1 MCCNQALLFFEFKLE
16 IHSVKFCQC
25 IDANV
30 ELHKNQKKIILEKHI
45 KHKPTVSK
53 KIITCFKKHNKQH
66 PKSACNITDKNQ
78 IKLGKYKYTFEDL
91 CILTL

>member
-30 ELHKNQKKIILEKHI
+30 ELHKNQKKNNTGKT
-45 KHKPTVSK
+45 HKAQANCVK
-53 KIITCFKKHNKQH
+53 EHNYMLQ
-66 PKSACNITDKNQ
+66 
-78 IKLGKYKYTFEDL
+78 
-91 CILTL
+91 